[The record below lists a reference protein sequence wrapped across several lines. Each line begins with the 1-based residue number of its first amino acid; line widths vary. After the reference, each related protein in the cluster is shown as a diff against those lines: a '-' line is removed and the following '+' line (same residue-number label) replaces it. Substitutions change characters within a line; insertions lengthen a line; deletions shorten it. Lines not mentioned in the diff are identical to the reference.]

1 MLSFYGYTLRGRI
14 PLNINYLYESV
25 NSQLTKLDKPTI
37 DKERFLVTLTKLQIL
52 GDIEI
57 DNEEVKTT
65 RKTN

>member
-1 MLSFYGYTLRGRI
+1 
-14 PLNINYLYESV
+14 LNINYLYESV
-25 NSQLTKLDKPTI
+25 NSQLTKLGKPTI